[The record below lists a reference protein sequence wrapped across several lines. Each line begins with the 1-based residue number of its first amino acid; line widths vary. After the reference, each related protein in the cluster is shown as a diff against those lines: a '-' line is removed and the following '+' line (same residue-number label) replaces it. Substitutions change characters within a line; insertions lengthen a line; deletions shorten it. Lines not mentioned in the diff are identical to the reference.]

1 MLVDADGVFRKGL
14 AALIGSTSGMD
25 VVGEAS
31 TGQEAIDRFRLCQ
44 PDVTL
49 VDLVLRD
56 MTGERL
62 MSAIRCLTTQAR
74 IVVLAPAGSDGSAGR
89 ALAAGAQAYLLKTSP
104 IDELVDSIHAVHAGH
119 HRIDADVARQLSAPR
134 RGKCLSERELDVLR
148 GVAAGLEN
156 KQIAQR
162 LGLSPETIKEYLS
175 NVVATLHASNR
186 AHAIAI
192 AKKRGLLCRQVQSS
206 VHRL

>member
-1 MLVDADGVFRKGL
+1 MLVDADSVFRKGL
-14 AALIGSTSGMD
+14 AALIGGARGVE

-31 TGQEAIDRFRLCQ
+31 SGQEAVDRFRLCQ

-56 MTGERL
+56 MTGERV
-62 MSAIRCLTTQAR
+62 MSAIRRLAAHAR
-74 IVVLAPAGSDGSAGR
+74 IVVFAPIRGDGAAGR

-104 IDELVDSIHAVHAGH
+104 IDEIVDSIHAVHAGH
-119 HRIDADVARQLSAPR
+119 HRIDADVAQQLSEPR

-148 GVAAGLEN
+148 GIAAGLEN

-162 LGLSPETIKEYLS
+162 LGLSPETIKEHLS
-175 NVVATLHASNR
+175 NAAVTLRASNR

-192 AKKRGLLCRQVQSS
+192 AKKRGLLRWEARS
-206 VHRL
+206 